1 MTVDIFDEPDVHCKP
16 NALVGN
22 FGWFLQGLLATLAF
36 LCLISKMS
44 FNYYYICITIYNEK
58 EILFIFQGRLLL
70 KLSIKYTHVFTIF
83 SCKYLQ
89 IVYFPKIK
97 FLIHVYIIST
107 CFLLC
112 INITYIWCYIIKMR
126 LKYFKG
132 FTSCWISITYIN
144 FI

>member
-1 MTVDIFDEPDVHCKP
+1 MSIYDLNVLKMPFQKMH
-16 NALVGN
+16 
-22 FGWFLQGLLATLAF
+22 
-36 LCLISKMS
+36 LISKIAKVRLGIKIKKLV
-44 FNYYYICITIYNEK
+44 NNYICITIYNEK

-112 INITYIWCYIIKMR
+112 INITYI
-126 LKYFKG
+126 
-132 FTSCWISITYIN
+132 
-144 FI
+144 